1 MKPPI
6 KIQTPCDDKTEFENF
21 EALTRKLLTVSKD
34 ELNAKL
40 LSDKQRKRDNQTNSN
55 TVKETAK

>member
-1 MKPPI
+1 MKPPM

-21 EALTRKLLTVSKD
+21 EALTKQLLTVSKD

-40 LSDKQRKRDNQTNSN
+40 LSDKQRKRENKTKSQSL
-55 TVKETAK
+55 KETSR